1 MNSNDIIPRLA
12 ALVASSEVLSVEE
25 MSKIA
30 GISPDISRS
39 KGQIR
44 TGSIVSIPAKES
56 SWKIRECGDRIVPLE
71 EIIDRLFKRVFRVR
85 ESFVALRE
93 ARCEITLELVQ
104 WMSESD
110 PHGPGF
116 ALDTKIL
123 HFLSEID
130 AVVDVDLYVD

>member
-1 MNSNDIIPRLA
+1 MGSSIIPRRA
-12 ALVASSEVLSVEE
+12 VLVAWSEVLSVEE

-30 GISPDISRS
+30 GISPDISQG

-44 TGSIVSIPAKES
+44 LGSIVSIPAKES
-56 SWKIRECGDRIVPLE
+56 SWEIREFAAREVPLE
-71 EIIDRLFKRVFRVR
+71 NVIERLFARVFGMR
-85 ESFVALRE
+85 ESFVALR
-93 ARCEITLELVQ
+93 AAGCEITLRLVQ

-116 ALDTKIL
+116 VLDTSIL
-123 HFLSEID
+123 HFLAEID